1 MNRSI
6 VFIACLLTF
15 KIPPILGQT
24 PQVYFSNFNQN
35 SCAIKSLKFFSLD
48 DRNLNC
54 LLKTAF
60 NKNLTIKALKYEL
73 YCKEIGDKYL
83 KQQELRQNWIDISL
97 NIATNYENILL
108 NNEKIA
114 LFQKKIKN
122 YELAIKELDDLETR
136 GLKDSLETSQ
146 EILNYLKLNASLIDL
161 KNQKQTLLLKI
172 KEEVNTSLCTIE
184 SLTDGFF
191 DFDKNF
197 SLIQYTHETNT
208 VCSRPDVLQARY
220 AKYQNSSPTTNFN
233 YEKTYLNA
241 TNEINTYKQS
251 LENELDK
258 FNFIKKA
265 YELSLIRF
273 NETEDLYNRGLKN
286 LFDVINSENE
296 VLDSQLMLSECLNR
310 AQILYLQLSFAEG
323 KTIDFWN

>member
-1 MNRSI
+1 MNNSI
-6 VFIACLLTF
+6 IYIACLLAL
-15 KIPPILGQT
+15 KISPVLGQT
-24 PQVYFSNFNQN
+24 PQVYFSELNQN
-35 SCAIKSLKFFSLD
+35 RCSIKYQKFFSID
-48 DRNLNC
+48 DRHLNY

-60 NKNLTIKALKYEL
+60 NNNLTIKALKYDL

-83 KQQELRQNWIDISL
+83 KQQELRQNWINISL

-108 NNEKIA
+108 INEKIA

-172 KEEVNTSLCTIE
+172 KEEVNTPLCTIE

-191 DFDKNF
+191 DFDKTF
-197 SLIQYTHETNT
+197 SLIQSTSETND

-220 AKYQNSSPTTNFN
+220 AKYQDSSPITNFN
-233 YEKTYLNA
+233 YKKTYLNA
-241 TNEINTYKQS
+241 THEINNYKQS
-251 LENELDK
+251 LDNELDK
-258 FNFIKKA
+258 FNYIKKA

-286 LFDVINSENE
+286 LFDVINRENE
-296 VLDSQLMLSECLNR
+296 VLDSQLMLSECLNS